1 LESCRHYSV
10 TAEVHLFNDTGNF
23 FMSIHFGTDGWR
35 AVISEEFTFD
45 NVRKVAQAIAEKTLA
60 DCAAHAAPNGSPSHS
75 CPSLVVG
82 FDTRFLSDRYAMTV
96 AEVLAANGIHVWLT
110 HGDSPTP
117 VTSFAIVDKRA
128 DGGVMI
134 TASHNPPRYNGIKLK
149 AAFGGSASPADCKEV
164 ERRIVAANGAAP
176 KRLDF
181 EDALAQ
187 GRITRFDP
195 FPAYETHVRAL
206 VDFDAIAAAN
216 LSVAVDS
223 MYGAGRLYL
232 ARLLR
237 EAGCLVHEL
246 RSEMNPGFNGI
257 HPEPIARHLEPLIET
272 MRGGEYN
279 IGLATDGDADRIGA
293 VDVSGKFIDPHAI
306 MALLL
311 EHLVETRNLRGSIV
325 KTVST
330 TQMLNRLAARY
341 ALDIY
346 ETPVGFNHITDHM
359 LRAPVLI
366 GGEESGGISILG
378 HIPEGDGLLMGLLL
392 AEMVAVKHKP
402 LGALLDD
409 LMAAEDVGVF
419 RYARI
424 DQPVRPFK
432 KADLVAGLMAYA
444 PASLAGEHIAHIS
457 DRDGVKY
464 ILADNSWL
472 LIRPSGTEP
481 VLRIY
486 AEARTDAQVKAL
498 LTEGVALAEAQIL
511 ALVAA

>member
-1 LESCRHYSV
+1 
-10 TAEVHLFNDTGNF
+10 
-23 FMSIHFGTDGWR
+23 MPIQFGTDGWR

-60 DCAAHAAPNGSPSHS
+60 DCAAHGATNGAAPQP

-82 FDTRFLSDRYAMTV
+82 FDTRFLSDRYAMAV

-117 VTSFAIVDKRA
+117 VTSFAIVDKQA

-149 AAFGGSASPADCKEV
+149 AAFGGSASPAACKDV
-164 ERRIVAANGAAP
+164 ERRIVAANGATP
-176 KRLDF
+176 KRLEY

-187 GRITRFDP
+187 GLITRFDP

-216 LSVAVDS
+216 LTVAVDP

-237 EAGCLVHEL
+237 EAGCQVHEL

-272 MRGGEYN
+272 MRGGDYHL
-279 IGLATDGDADRIGA
+279 GLATDGDADRIGA
-293 VDVSGKFIDPHAI
+293 VDVTGQFIDPHSI

-311 EHLVETRNLRGSIV
+311 EHLVGRRGLRGSVV

-341 ALDIY
+341 GLDIY

-359 LRAPVLI
+359 LREPVII

-392 AEMVAVKHKP
+392 AEIVAVQRKP
-402 LGALLDD
+402 LGVLLDE
-409 LMAAEDVGVF
+409 LMAAADVGVF

-432 KADLVAGLMAYA
+432 KSVLVAGLMAHA
-444 PASLAGEHIAHIS
+444 PQRLADAAIAQIS

-498 LTEGVALAEAQIL
+498 LKEGVALAEAQIS
-511 ALVAA
+511 ALVPA